1 MKYFRYLR
9 IAMAPAVLFSMV
21 SCDKVTDL
29 TGKAKGLFSDDEEE
43 PAAVE
48 SVSVE
53 KVDEKAGKEIISSE
67 ARLVVVEFY
76 SDT

>member
-1 MKYFRYLR
+1 MKYVRCLL
-9 IAMAPAVLFSMV
+9 ITLAPAMLLCMV

-29 TGKAKGLFSDDEEE
+29 TSKAKGLFSDDEEE
-43 PAAVE
+43 SASAKPVA
-48 SVSVE
+48 VE
-53 KVDEKAGKEIISSE
+53 KVDEKAGKEIIASE

>member
-1 MKYFRYLR
+1 MNYFRCLR
-9 IAMAPAVLFSMV
+9 IATASVVLFSMV
-21 SCDKVTDL
+21 SCDKVTEL

-43 PAAVE
+43 AVAAG